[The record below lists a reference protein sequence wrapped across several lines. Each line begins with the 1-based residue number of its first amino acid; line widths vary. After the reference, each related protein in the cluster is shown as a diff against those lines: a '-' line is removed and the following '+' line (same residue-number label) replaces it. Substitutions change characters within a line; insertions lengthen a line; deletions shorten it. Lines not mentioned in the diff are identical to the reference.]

1 MTMLALETRHSLP
14 TFLNFAKNVSGRV
27 CATFPRSKVARKV
40 YRGFKNWYEA
50 GWPIWG
56 GTGQSYLPSLV
67 QDARYDQNYVTR
79 REMLRKMRYWSQNSA
94 LLESI
99 LSVGERYTV
108 GASGLHVSAYPNN
121 EDISA
126 DMDDWYSRAELVI
139 AEWFQSCGWNGETM
153 DRLLKVGY
161 RCQKVDGEIFYLK
174 TRKLSDVEIF
184 GRKTKIQKPCL
195 QMAEAHRCETPWNK
209 FDSDNLIDG
218 VQFEKVS
225 VGMGMEKRN
234 LLLKQGY
241 WFRDTIAFDQNEDS
255 WNLIKDTEC
264 FHIFNSHRAN
274 QYRGL
279 SDFHSCEADLHKLED
294 VIEIELK
301 AQDSQSVRAVGIES
315 NSGAAAVPLD
325 PKIVAIQAA
334 TGRVGNQID
343 NTKEFLTRIENYRKE
358 TGAYVYGLK
367 TGEKIHFDAPNR
379 PSDAT
384 LNLLEFLTNNVMAG
398 SHAPRCLVFQKI
410 SGASAR
416 AQGTEVRAELD
427 SADLY
432 YRSDFTKWKN
442 FVREA
447 TIWFMEWAVKND
459 HRVSDAPPN
468 WKECLHI
475 QQPEAC
481 NVDVGYTTQAQLMM
495 LAAGASD
502 YEMILGPQGTSF
514 MTVAKRL
521 LRQQKWM
528 EKNGLKVTLPA
539 LLPGQIMLKA
549 PQEKE
554 KETA

>member
-1 MTMLALETRHSLP
+1 MIALEARHSCP
-14 TFLNFAKNVSGRV
+14 TFLNAARNVTGWASSK
-27 CATFPRSKVARKV
+27 APRSKFIRKLHHAC
-40 YRGFKNWYEA
+40 KNWYEA

-56 GTGQSYLPSLV
+56 GQGQSYLPSLV

-108 GASGLHVSAYPNN
+108 GASGLHVAVYPNTD
-121 EDISA
+121 EISTDA
-126 DMDDWYSRAELVI
+126 DDWYTRAEQVI
-139 AEWFQSCGWNGETM
+139 HEWFQDCGWNGETM
-153 DRLLKVGY
+153 ELLLKIGY

-174 TRKLSDVEIF
+174 TRKQSSVEIF
-184 GRKTKIQKPCL
+184 GKRSPIARPCL
-195 QMAEAHRCETPWNK
+195 QLVEAHRCETPWNK

-225 VGMGMEKRN
+225 VGTGAQKRN

-255 WNLIKDTEC
+255 WNVIPESGL
-264 FHIFNSHRAN
+264 FHVFNSHRAN

-279 SDFHSCEADLHKLED
+279 SDFYSCESDLHKLED

-301 AQDSQSVRAVGIES
+301 AQASQSVRAVGIES
-315 NSGAAAVPLD
+315 NSGAAATPLD
-325 PKIVAIQAA
+325 PKIEAIQRA
-334 TGRVGNQID
+334 TGRLGPQVD
-343 NTKEFLTRIENYRKE
+343 ASKEFLTRIENYRKE
-358 TGAYVYGLK
+358 TGAYIYGLK
-367 TGEKIHFDAPNR
+367 TNEKIHFDAPNR
-379 PSDAT
+379 PSEAT

-398 SHAPRCLVFQKI
+398 GHSPRCLVFQKI

-432 YRSDFTKWKN
+432 YRSDFHKWKN
-442 FVREA
+442 FVRDA
-447 TIWFMEWAVKND
+447 TIFFMEWAVKND
-459 HRVSDAPPN
+459 LRVADAPSN
-468 WKECLHI
+468 WRECLHI

-528 EKNGLKVTLPA
+528 ERNGLKVTLPA
-539 LLPGQIMLKA
+539 LLPGQIPLEA
-549 PQEKE
+549 PAE
-554 KETA
+554 KETADA

>member
-1 MTMLALETRHSLP
+1 
-14 TFLNFAKNVSGRV
+14 
-27 CATFPRSKVARKV
+27 
-40 YRGFKNWYEA
+40 
-50 GWPIWG
+50 
-56 GTGQSYLPSLV
+56 LV

-108 GASGLHVSAYPNN
+108 GASGLHVAVYPSTD
-121 EDISA
+121 EVSTES
-126 DMDDWYSRAELVI
+126 DDWYSRAEQVI
-139 AEWFQSCGWNGETM
+139 HEWFQDCGWNGETM
-153 DRLLKVGY
+153 ELLLKIGY

-174 TRKLSDVEIF
+174 TRKQSSVEVF
-184 GRKTKIQKPCL
+184 GKRSPISRPCL
-195 QMAEAHRCETPWNK
+195 QLVEAHRCETPWNK
-209 FDSDNLIDG
+209 FDSDSLIDG

-225 VGMGMEKRN
+225 VGMGAEKRN
-234 LLLKQGY
+234 LLLKQGF
-241 WFRDTIAFDQNEDS
+241 WFRDTIALDQNQDS
-255 WNLIKDTEC
+255 WNIIPESGL
-264 FHIFNSHRAN
+264 FHVFNSHRAN

-279 SDFHSCEADLHKLED
+279 SDFYSCESDLHKLED

-301 AQDSQSVRAVGIES
+301 AQASQSVRAVGIES
-315 NSGAAAVPLD
+315 NSGAAASPLD
-325 PKIVAIQAA
+325 PKIEAIQRA
-334 TGRVGNQID
+334 TGRLGPQVDAG
-343 NTKEFLTRIENYRKE
+343 KEFLTRIENYRRE

-367 TGEKIHFDAPNR
+367 TNEKIHFDAPNR
-379 PSDAT
+379 PSEAT

-398 SHAPRCLVFQKI
+398 GHAPRCLVFQKI

-427 SADLY
+427 SADIY
-432 YRSDFTKWKN
+432 YRSDFHKWKN
-442 FVREA
+442 FVRDA

-459 HRVSDAPPN
+459 LRVSDPPAN
-468 WKECLHI
+468 WRECLHI

-528 EKNGLKVTLPA
+528 ERNGLKVTLPA
-539 LLPGQIMLKA
+539 LLPGQIELNA
-549 PQEKE
+549 PAKE
-554 KETA
+554 RETETA